1 MELYTDERNDSKA
14 MLNESIFT
22 LSVCICMCIPCYAG
36 YNGYIKATPTKVS
49 EDVIKYDDYLLMRA
63 KGALFDYHEQPIT
76 KLNVLIQC
84 REILVNRYQ
93 EYKLMKKD
101 NEFQIPRKYMELR
114 MDEFF
119 NCLQKMPPV

>member
-1 MELYTDERNDSKA
+1 MELYTDERNNSKA

-22 LSVCICMCIPCYAG
+22 LSICICMCIPCYAG
-36 YNGYIKATPTKVS
+36 YNGYIKATPTNVS

-63 KGALFDYHEQPIT
+63 KGALFDYHEQPIM
-76 KLNVLIQC
+76 KLNVLVQC

-101 NEFQIPRKYMELR
+101 NEFQIPRKYKELR
-114 MDEFF
+114 TGVFF
-119 NCLQKMPPV
+119 NFPLSMTAV